1 MDTYHIKLFGCVAFM
16 NRAYAHTIMVT
27 VLFICI
33 HNAGRSQMSE
43 AIFNSLAAGRH
54 RAISAGSRPAERVNP
69 LAVQALREI
78 GLDIGVNKPK
88 KLTKELIL
96 QADLAVTMGCGED
109 ACPIVPNEL
118 REWNLEDP
126 HGAPIEKVREI
137 RDEITRRVKALLE
150 ELDAK
155 TP

>member
-1 MDTYHIKLFGCVAFM
+1 
-16 NRAYAHTIMVT
+16 
-27 VLFICI
+27 
-33 HNAGRSQMSE
+33 MSE

-54 RAISAGSRPAERVNP
+54 KAISAGSKPAAEVNP
-69 LAVQALREI
+69 VAVQALREI
-78 GLDIGVNKPK
+78 GLDISGNKPK

-126 HGAPIEKVREI
+126 SGKPIEKVREI
-137 RDEITRRVKALLE
+137 RDEIQRRVKALLA
-150 ELDAK
+150 ELDAA
-155 TP
+155 

>member
-1 MDTYHIKLFGCVAFM
+1 MMHGFLRFKTGASKARDVG
-16 NRAYAHTIMVT
+16 T
-27 VLFICI
+27 VLFIYI

-54 RAISAGSRPAERVNP
+54 RAISAGSRPAEKVNP
-69 LAVQALREI
+69 IAVQALKEI
-78 GLDIGVNKPK
+78 GLDISTNKPK

-137 RDEITRRVKALLE
+137 RDGITRRVKALLE
-150 ELDAK
+150 ELDSK